1 MVLVVRIRCSAL
13 LGGVG
18 LAIVAA
24 TGCGPG
30 DSPPPDAT
38 AASPAA
44 EGPRRPLANPE
55 AAVGA
60 EVCAA
65 CHADLAFAQ
74 ADHPMARTA
83 AAVDGESR
91 DRWFSDEM
99 LGRPVAW
106 PGGFGPEPRYRRV
119 GEGGVRF
126 GVSGTGAE
134 HAEVAVDAVFGS
146 GLRGATPVS
155 FAAARRMRELRLSFS
170 ASHDGWIA
178 TPGGEADADPLGD
191 LDDAE
196 ATDDCVG
203 CHATALAWDA
213 EERFDPHRAVL
224 GVRCERCHGSGIA
237 HVEAQSAGGGPGP
250 IFHPGRLNAAGQVA
264 FCGQCHRQPTDF
276 EPSEILARDPA
287 LARHAGAS
295 LMMSACFRE
304 SPSQTTIG
312 CTECHDPHSP
322 EPAGPARTGAVCRR
336 CHDDPATLHSRTEV
350 AAGADCA
357 GCHLPEKR
365 EVFGGTPFTDHWIR
379 IPGEEPPPPGSARS
393 RADLAWLETLYG
405 SRVAG
410 THPPQ
415 RAARL
420 RVGLAELLHL
430 RRDSVNAQALIREA
444 LALGPDYRT
453 RLKAAALLRDGGRA
467 AEAIGILRAAAEE
480 RPGTPHA
487 FFELGDLLL
496 ETGDFAGAAPPLAAA
511 AELSPDSSG
520 VRVALGR
527 ALLGAGRPAEA
538 VAAFRQGLS
547 LSPGDPEALGRLAGA
562 LAAHP
567 RREVRDPLEAVA
579 LAERL
584 ANRFS
589 FAEPHSL
596 DVLGAAYAAAGRF
609 DEAVRAAER
618 AAALASRAGD
628 AALATE
634 VRARLSLYR
643 SRRAFIGPLPA
654 EAPRR

>member
-304 SPSQTTIG
+304 SPPSTTIG
-312 CTECHDPHSP
+312 CTDCHDPHSP
-322 EPAGPARTGAVCRR
+322 EPAGPARTGTVCRR
-336 CHDDPATLHSRTEV
+336 CHDDPAALHSRTEV
-350 AAGADCA
+350 AAGANCA

-496 ETGDFAGAAPPLAAA
+496 ETGDFAGAAPPLAVA
-511 AELSPDSSG
+511 AELSPDSAG

-527 ALLGAGRPAEA
+527 ALLGSGRPAEA
-538 VAAFRQGLS
+538 IASFRRAVS
-547 LSPGDPEALGRLAGA
+547 LSPEDPEALGRLAGT

-567 RREVRDPLEAVA
+567 RRQVRAPAEAVA

-589 FAEPHSL
+589 FGEPRSL

-609 DEAVRAAER
+609 EEAERAAER

-628 AALATE
+628 PAFAAE
-634 VRARLSLYR
+634 IQGRLSLYR

-654 EAPRR
+654 EAPGR

>member
-1 MVLVVRIRCSAL
+1 MTPAPSGLRLAVA
-13 LGGVG
+13 GGVYWV
-18 LAIVAA
+18 LAAA
-24 TGCGPG
+24 AGCGPA

-38 AASPAA
+38 IASPSAA
-44 EGPRRPLANPE
+44 APRGPLATTE
-55 AAVGA
+55 DAVGA

-65 CHADLAFAQ
+65 CHADLAVAQ
-74 ADHPMARTA
+74 AEHPMARTA
-83 AAVDGESR
+83 AAVDGDTR
-91 DRWFSDEM
+91 DLWFSDEL
-99 LGRPVAW
+99 LGRPMAW
-106 PGGFGPEPRYRRV
+106 RDEFGPEPRYRRV

-126 GVSGTGAE
+126 GVSVTEVEAE
-134 HAEVAVDAVFGS
+134 AAVDAVFGS

-178 TPGGEADADPLGD
+178 TPGGEADEDPLGD

-196 ATDDCVG
+196 ATGDCVG

-237 HVEAQSAGGGPGP
+237 HVEAQSAGGEPGP
-250 IFHPGRLNAAGQVA
+250 IFHPGQLTAAGQVA

-276 EPSEILARDPA
+276 EPSEIVARDPA

-304 SPSQTTIG
+304 SPPETTIG

-322 EPAGPARTGAVCRR
+322 EPAGPARTRAVCRR
-336 CHDDPATLHSRTEV
+336 CHDDPAALHPRTEV

-365 EVFGGTPFTDHWIR
+365 EVFGGTPFTDHWIG
-379 IPGEEPPPPGSARS
+379 IPGEEPPPPGSTRAP
-393 RADLAWLETLYG
+393 ADLAWLETLYG
-405 SRVAG
+405 PRIAEAN
-410 THPPQ
+410 PPQ

-430 RRDSVNAQALIREA
+430 RRDLAASQALLREA

-467 AEAIGILRAAAEE
+467 AEALPILRQAAEE

-496 ETGDFAGAAPPLAAA
+496 ETGDFAGAATPLAVAA
-511 AELSPDSSG
+511 DLSPDSAG

-527 ALLGAGRPAEA
+527 ALLGSGRPAEA

-547 LSPGDPEALGRLAGA
+547 LSPDDPEALGRLAGV

-567 RREVRDPLEAVA
+567 RREVRNPLEAVA

-589 FAEPHSL
+589 FAEPRSL

-618 AAALASRAGD
+618 AIALASRAGD

-634 VRARLSLYR
+634 IRARLSLYR
-643 SRRAFIGPLPA
+643 GRRAFIGPLPA
-654 EAPRR
+654 DPPRR

>member
-1 MVLVVRIRCSAL
+1 MILAVKIRCPAI
-13 LGGVG
+13 LGGAG
-18 LAIVAA
+18 LAIVAL
-24 TGCGPG
+24 TGCGLA

-38 AASPAA
+38 IASPSAA
-44 EGPRRPLANPE
+44 APRGPLATAE
-55 AAVGA
+55 DAVGA

-65 CHADLAFAQ
+65 CHADLAVAQ
-74 ADHPMARTA
+74 AEHPMARTA
-83 AAVDGESR
+83 AAVDGDTR
-91 DRWFSDEM
+91 DLWFSDEL

-106 PGGFGPEPRYRRV
+106 RDEFGPEPRYRRV

-126 GVSGTGAE
+126 GVSGTEVEAE
-134 HAEVAVDAVFGS
+134 AAVDAVFGS

-178 TPGGEADADPLGD
+178 TPGGEADEDPLGD

-196 ATDDCVG
+196 ATGDCVG

-237 HVEAQSAGGGPGP
+237 HVEAQSAGGEPGP
-250 IFHPGRLNAAGQVA
+250 IFHPGRLTADEQVA

-304 SPSQTTIG
+304 SPPETTIG

-322 EPAGPARTGAVCRR
+322 EPAGPARTRAVCGR
-336 CHDDPATLHSRTEV
+336 CHDDPAALHPRTEV

-365 EVFGGTPFTDHWIR
+365 EVFGGTPFTDHWVR
-379 IPGEEPPPPGSARS
+379 IPGEEPPPPGSTRAS
-393 RADLAWLETLYG
+393 ADLAWLETLYG
-405 SRVAG
+405 PRIAEAN
-410 THPPQ
+410 PPQ
-415 RAARL
+415 GAARL

-430 RRDSVNAQALIREA
+430 RRDLAASQALLREA

-467 AEAIGILRAAAEE
+467 AEAVPILRQAAEE

-496 ETGDFAGAAPPLAAA
+496 ETRDFAGAATPLAVAA
-511 AELSPDSSG
+511 DLSPDSAG

-527 ALLGAGRPAEA
+527 ALLGSGRPAEA

-547 LSPGDPEALGRLAGA
+547 LSPDDPEALGRLAGT

-567 RREVRDPLEAVA
+567 RREVRNPLEAVA

-589 FAEPHSL
+589 FAEPRSL

-618 AAALASRAGD
+618 AVALASRAGD

-634 VRARLSLYR
+634 IRARLSLYR
-643 SRRAFIGPLPA
+643 GGRAFIGPLPA
-654 EAPRR
+654 DPPRR

>member
-1 MVLVVRIRCSAL
+1 MILAVKIRCPAL
-13 LGGVG
+13 FGGAG
-18 LAIVAA
+18 LAIVAL

-38 AASPAA
+38 IASPSAA
-44 EGPRRPLANPE
+44 PPRRPLATAE
-55 AAVGA
+55 DAVGA

-65 CHADLAFAQ
+65 CHADLAVAQ
-74 ADHPMARTA
+74 AAHPMARTA
-83 AAVDGESR
+83 AAVDGGSR
-91 DRWFSDEM
+91 ERWFSDEM

-106 PGGFGPEPRYRRV
+106 RDEFGPEPRYRRV

-126 GVSGTGAE
+126 GVSGTEVEAE
-134 HAEVAVDAVFGS
+134 AAVDAVFGS

-178 TPGGEADADPLGD
+178 TPGGEADEDPLGD

-196 ATDDCVG
+196 ATGDCVG

-237 HVEAQSAGGGPGP
+237 HVEAQSAGGEPGP
-250 IFHPGRLNAAGQVA
+250 IFHPGRLTAAGQVA

-304 SPSQTTIG
+304 SPPETTIG
-312 CTECHDPHSP
+312 CTECHDPHLP
-322 EPAGPARTGAVCRR
+322 EPAGPARTRAVCRR
-336 CHDDPATLHSRTEV
+336 CHDDPAALHPRTEV

-357 GCHLPEKR
+357 GCHLPERR
-365 EVFGGTPFTDHWIR
+365 EVFGGTPFTDHWVR
-379 IPGEEPPPPGSARS
+379 IPGEETPPPGSTRAS
-393 RADLAWLETLYG
+393 ADLAWLETLYG
-405 SRVAG
+405 PRIAEAN
-410 THPPQ
+410 PPQ

-430 RRDSVNAQALIREA
+430 RRDLAASQALLREA

-467 AEAIGILRAAAEE
+467 AEAVPILRQAAEE

-496 ETGDFAGAAPPLAAA
+496 ETGDFVGAATPLAVAA
-511 AELSPDSSG
+511 DLSPDSAG

-527 ALLGAGRPAEA
+527 ALLGSGRPAEA
-538 VAAFRQGLS
+538 VAAFRQGLL
-547 LSPGDPEALGRLAGA
+547 LSPDDPEALGRLAGT

-567 RREVRDPLEAVA
+567 RREVRNPLEAVV

-589 FAEPHSL
+589 FAEPRSL

-618 AAALASRAGD
+618 AVALASRAGD

-643 SRRAFIGPLPA
+643 GRRAFIGPLPA
-654 EAPRR
+654 DPPRR